1 MWRSVVFLLCV
12 LLAALGTW
20 ATFDPGAKPA
30 DFVIASTE
38 PRTVDPHRVSWV
50 SEVQLAQ
57 AMFEGLTRLN
67 DQTFL
72 PEPAVATHWEFDAE
86 QRAYNFHLRADAR
99 WSNGQPVTAED
110 FRYSWLRVLDPRTEA
125 QYASLMV
132 FIRGAEE
139 YYRSRLNDD
148 AGDDV
153 PADAVGIEALDP
165 ATLRVTLARPCS
177 YFLELTAF
185 IAFAPVHRASVER
198 FSGGDG
204 HVGRGG
210 AQEWTRPGN
219 MVSNGPFLVAEW
231 GFKRS
236 IRLTRN
242 PHYWDTASIGID
254 SIEALHTP
262 DASASLVAY
271 QTGRVHLIS
280 PVERLVAERLQ
291 TEQASGRRSDFHAGD
306 RFATFFYRV
315 NCRRPP
321 LDSAD
326 FRKALSLA
334 IDREAICTQLLRTGE
349 TPALH
354 YVAPSGLALME
365 RTGAQGQRVRY
376 SPPAGLG
383 AGLSRAERVAL
394 AREHLRRSG
403 VGSAAAVRPIR
414 ILFPGEA
421 EQRLLAEAIQQMWQ
435 RDLGIRVELQVTE
448 PKVISTRIRSLDYDV
463 ARSNWFGDYLD
474 PSTFLEMFQTDSGNN
489 RTGWSNA
496 EYDRLVSAATHE
508 PDDAERYRLLAAAE
522 RILVEEELPI
532 LPVYFRRG
540 GFLLSPR
547 FEGLA
552 DNVKDVLFIHR
563 VRPAA
568 PR

>member
-1 MWRSVVFLLCV
+1 MWRSVAFILCV
-12 LLAALGTW
+12 LLAALATW
-20 ATFDPGAKPA
+20 ATFDPGAEPA
-30 DFVIASTE
+30 DFVIAASE

-72 PEPAVATHWEFDAE
+72 PEPAVATHWEIDDQHRSYVF
-86 QRAYNFHLRADAR
+86 YLRPDAR
-99 WSNGQPVTAED
+99 WSNGEPVTAAD

-125 QYASLMV
+125 QYATLMV

-148 AGDDV
+148 PDDDV

-165 ATLRVTLARPCS
+165 ATLRVSLSRPCS

-198 FSGGDG
+198 SQPDG
-204 HVGRGG
+204 GRGS

-219 MVSNGPFLVAEW
+219 MVSNGPFVMAEW

-236 IRLTRN
+236 IRLKRN
-242 PHYWDTASIGID
+242 PHYWDAASIGID

-280 PVERLVAERLQ
+280 PVERLVAERLLK
-291 TEQASGRRSDFHAGD
+291 EQASGRRSDFHAGD

-334 IDREAICTQLLRTGE
+334 IDREAICSQLLRTGE

-354 YVAPSGLALME
+354 YVPLSGVPLME
-365 RTGAQGQRVRY
+365 RTDAQGRPVRY
-376 SPPAGLG
+376 EPPAGLG
-383 AGLSRAERVAL
+383 AGLSCEERVAL
-394 AREHLRRSG
+394 AREYLRRSG
-403 VGSAAAVRPIR
+403 VGSPATVRPIR

-448 PKVISTRIRSLDYDV
+448 PKVISTRIRALDYDV

-489 RTGWSNA
+489 RTGWSHP
-496 EYDRLVSAATHE
+496 EYDRLVVAATHE
-508 PDDAERYRLLAAAE
+508 PDDGERYRLLAAAE
-522 RILVEEELPI
+522 KILVEDELPI